1 MIQNPVGID
10 YPIQEMQ
17 CLFMDKLW
25 EGVSND
31 KKRFYHR
38 VFKNPKDGIIRPEVF
53 TEIGNNYKE
62 VKFDKRLTV
71 LSWFDVAETAE
82 DYKIGQNSKSV
93 GIFFAVNLSELYPN
107 LSHRAVEE
115 SHADAI
121 RVVQKL
127 QRHFKRPYDILERE
141 LAYGDFDTSNLK
153 GYNMHPWHVF
163 RINCECTYTLKC
175 K

>member
-1 MIQNPVGID
+1 MIQDPKGID
-10 YPIQEMQ
+10 LPIQEMQ
-17 CLFMDKLW
+17 CLFDDNLW
-25 EGVSND
+25 HHVGTD

-71 LSWFDVAETAE
+71 LSWFDVSETQ
-82 DYKIGQNSKSV
+82 DNYIPGQNEKEV
-93 GIFFAVNLSELYPN
+93 GIFFAVNLTELYPT

-115 SHADAI
+115 SHIDVAK
-121 RVVQKL
+121 VVL
-127 QRHFKRPYDILERE
+127 MHPSFIMPFNSIVERE

-153 GYNMHPWHVF
+153 GYNMQPWHVF
-163 RINCECTYTLKC
+163 RINCNVIYNVKC
-175 K
+175 